1 MSTRALTHRT
11 HCRARSL
18 PPVMSSAEIDAV
30 LTQDAPPR
38 PALHVVPRQHG
49 TTHRESTPRDAYP
62 DPLFGAQPTMTAELP
77 DPRVWVS
84 RFALAL
90 LECLEGHRPPAQ
102 LAKHVDADV
111 LGRLHRRYRAS
122 VRRGHRPGT
131 THIKRVRVCQPRDGV
146 AEAAL
151 VTRIGGHPTP
161 IALRLVGTDGR
172 WVVTALE
179 MI

>member
-1 MSTRALTHRT
+1 MSTNALTRRT
-11 HCRARSL
+11 WCGVRSL
-18 PPVMSSAEIDAV
+18 PPVLSSAELDTI
-30 LTQDAPPR
+30 LTQDTPPR
-38 PALHVVPRQHG
+38 PALHVVPRERS
-49 TTHRESTPRDAYP
+49 TTRREGGPRDAYP
-62 DPLFGAQPTMTAELP
+62 DPLFCAQPTATVELP

-131 THIKRVRVCQPRDGV
+131 TRIKRVRVCQPRDGV

-151 VTRIGGHPTP
+151 VTRIGGRPTP
-161 IALRLVGTDGR
+161 IALRLIGTDGR

-179 MI
+179 ML